1 MFHFKAQ
8 TWKWYFSFRF
18 SWWRNK
24 NNWNQHFPI
33 AWNFLVNLL
42 VLIVKYIK
50 ERKLFQIKKIKTEE
64 FWAKQELFVVQELLT
79 EQDKELVP
87 EKVVSY
93 EKNETDQGILCVLFF
108 FSFIPGPRQVMKL
121 KDESLITSVRC
132 QGYLYCNLWSLCIA
146 LTMIKSM
153 GNHLFHKWAETAK
166 VRALPFGITVAI
178 VLGRQ
183 ISAVSSLQGSLHKSI
198 LY

>member
-1 MFHFKAQ
+1 M
-8 TWKWYFSFRF
+8 
-18 SWWRNK
+18 
-24 NNWNQHFPI
+24 
-33 AWNFLVNLL
+33 NLL

-108 FSFIPGPRQVMKL
+108 FFYS
-121 KDESLITSVRC
+121 
-132 QGYLYCNLWSLCIA
+132 WSKA
-146 LTMIKSM
+146 
-153 GNHLFHKWAETAK
+153 GNETE
-166 VRALPFGITVAI
+166 R
-178 VLGRQ
+178 
-183 ISAVSSLQGSLHKSI
+183 
-198 LY
+198 

>member
-1 MFHFKAQ
+1 M
-8 TWKWYFSFRF
+8 
-18 SWWRNK
+18 
-24 NNWNQHFPI
+24 
-33 AWNFLVNLL
+33 NLL

-108 FSFIPGPRQVMKL
+108 FLLFLV
-121 KDESLITSVRC
+121 
-132 QGYLYCNLWSLCIA
+132 QG
-146 LTMIKSM
+146 
-153 GNHLFHKWAETAK
+153 
-166 VRALPFGITVAI
+166 R
-178 VLGRQ
+178 
-183 ISAVSSLQGSLHKSI
+183 
-198 LY
+198 